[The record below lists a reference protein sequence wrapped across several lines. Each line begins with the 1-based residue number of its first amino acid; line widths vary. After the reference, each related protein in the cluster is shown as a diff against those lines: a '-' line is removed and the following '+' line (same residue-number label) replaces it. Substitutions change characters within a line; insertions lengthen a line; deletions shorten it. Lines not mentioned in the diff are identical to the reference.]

1 MLLANMMTSN
11 VSIMQ
16 QVLWAHGKHSQVKW
30 DVLKC
35 KQIPFQAMANGVHV
49 MVILLSKL
57 FMFGHKVKVMEP
69 TL

>member
-11 VSIMQ
+11 VLIMQ
-16 QVLWAHGKHSQVKW
+16 LVLWAHGKHSQVKW
-30 DVLKC
+30 DALNY
-35 KQIPFQAMANGVHV
+35 KQISFQVLANGVHV

-57 FMFGHKVKVMEP
+57 FMFGHKVKVMES